1 MHTYVGRAA
10 GWSKLFLPP
19 FLSSVPHLN
28 MQNPFMLGRSFVPP
42 LIFFCA
48 SFPQQ
53 RSRSACVVS
62 DYFFFSQME
71 FLLEMPSWN
80 SVFQTSRFY
89 ESLCLLLPAVFQDTL
104 KMRLF
109 FFFFFSQ
116 EFYPAVNIY
125 IDQVAVKTNN
135 FLISNAPCRS
145 QIISP
150 VALSG
155 TPCTWCRGQEKRFWK
170 KRAQD

>member
-28 MQNPFMLGRSFVPP
+28 VQNPFMLGRSFVPP

-53 RSRSACVVS
+53 RSKSAWGS
-62 DYFFFSQME
+62 RIIFFFPDGISTGDA
-71 FLLEMPSWN
+71 FLKQCFPNVTFLWIALFVAP
-80 SVFQTSRFY
+80 R
-89 ESLCLLLPAVFQDTL
+89 CLPGHSENET
-104 KMRLF
+104 F
-109 FFFFFSQ
+109 FFFFFQ